1 MPLTFKRSERLSIGT
16 EIELQLVDDERYD
29 LTDRADR
36 ADRVVS
42 AVGDRRR
49 VKHELTKSMVELNSS
64 VHRDLDEL
72 HAELRALT
80 ETTAPEL
87 RRLRRR
93 PPSQQ
98 RLAQAGHQ
106 RQRTLQA
113 VGQPLWLSLQAGLRV
128 RPTHPPRRQRRGRGN
143 VPVPCADALFSAAD
157 RTQRFVAAVSGRRH
171 ALCQLPFQRPEFLP
185 PTTGAWNTSTASA
198 NSTPTTNG

>member
-29 LTDRADR
+29 LTDR

-80 ETTAPEL
+80 ETV
-87 RRLRRR
+87 RR
-93 PPSQQ
+93 S
-98 RLAQAGHQ
+98 AQ
-106 RQRTLQA
+106 RQSCDVCGGGRH
-113 VGQPLWLSLQAGLRV
+113 LSNDWRKQVISDSARYRQLASRFGYLQAGLRV

-157 RTQRFVAAVSGRRH
+157 RTQRFVAAV
-171 ALCQLPFQRPEFLP
+171 
-185 PTTGAWNTSTASA
+185 
-198 NSTPTTNG
+198 

>member
-1 MPLTFKRSERLSIGT
+1 MPLTFKRSEKLSIGT

-80 ETTAPEL
+80 ETT
-87 RRLRRR
+87 
-93 PPSQQ
+93 
-98 RLAQAGHQ
+98 
-106 RQRTLQA
+106 
-113 VGQPLWLSLQAGLRV
+113 
-128 RPTHPPRRQRRGRGN
+128 
-143 VPVPCADALFSAAD
+143 
-157 RTQRFVAAVSGRRH
+157 
-171 ALCQLPFQRPEFLP
+171 
-185 PTTGAWNTSTASA
+185 
-198 NSTPTTNG
+198 